1 MCRLRGSHPT
11 STLSPDLGNANVG
24 SRMHKLFFIGDILVD
39 IAFCVTGLIQA
50 GLNLGKGFEP
60 LDNMYCLKSRNN

>member
-24 SRMHKLFFIGDILVD
+24 SRMHKLFFMGDILVD

-50 GLNLGKGFEP
+50 GFKLGKGLEP